1 MIKSV
6 YLHHL
11 KRKTHGVTVAH
22 QILVLF
28 VGVRIPVGLHW
39 ILATTYKSSSCF
51 FIFADF
57 RDLVT
62 ILVTVILNSI
72 YIEFL

>member
-1 MIKSV
+1 MILQLMIKSV

-28 VGVRIPVGLHW
+28 VGVRIPVGLHSK
-39 ILATTYKSSSCF
+39 LSELQ
-51 FIFADF
+51 
-57 RDLVT
+57 RV
-62 ILVTVILNSI
+62 
-72 YIEFL
+72 FLF

>member
-28 VGVRIPVGLHW
+28 VGVRIPVGLHSKLSE
-39 ILATTYKSSSCF
+39 ISESF
-51 FIFADF
+51 FV
-57 RDLVT
+57 LMVC
-62 ILVTVILNSI
+62 
-72 YIEFL
+72 

>member
-28 VGVRIPVGLHW
+28 VGVRIPVGLQW

-57 RDLVT
+57 RALVT

>member
-1 MIKSV
+1 MILQLMIKSV

-28 VGVRIPVGLHW
+28 VGVRIPVGLHSK
-39 ILATTYKSSSCF
+39 LSEFQRVF
-51 FIFADF
+51 FV
-57 RDLVT
+57 LMVC
-62 ILVTVILNSI
+62 
-72 YIEFL
+72 

>member
-28 VGVRIPVGLHW
+28 VGVRIPVGLH
-39 ILATTYKSSSCF
+39 
-51 FIFADF
+51 
-57 RDLVT
+57 
-62 ILVTVILNSI
+62 LNSLKFREFFCFKVVYRNLLFLKKI
-72 YIEFL
+72 IESVYKF

>member
-28 VGVRIPVGLHW
+28 VGVRIPVGLH
-39 ILATTYKSSSCF
+39 
-51 FIFADF
+51 
-57 RDLVT
+57 
-62 ILVTVILNSI
+62 LNSLNFR
-72 YIEFL
+72 EFFCFNGLLKFYL

>member
-28 VGVRIPVGLHW
+28 VGVRIPVGLH
-39 ILATTYKSSSCF
+39 
-51 FIFADF
+51 
-57 RDLVT
+57 
-62 ILVTVILNSI
+62 LNSLNFR
-72 YIEFL
+72 EFFVLKWFY

>member
-28 VGVRIPVGLHW
+28 VGVRIPVGLHSKLSE
-39 ILATTYKSSSCF
+39 ISESF
-51 FIFADF
+51 FIFIINLIHKEIKVF
-57 RDLVT
+57 INFSREM
-62 ILVTVILNSI
+62 I
-72 YIEFL
+72 F